1 MNIRIQKVG
10 IKVTMR
16 SIAVES
22 KAQRIGQR
30 KELNLEATANQL
42 HEDFWSWDG
51 KSIPFSWLFRVLTQ
65 VGLEAWSVS
74 PL

>member
-16 SIAVES
+16 SIAVGS

-30 KELNLEATANQL
+30 KELNR
-42 HEDFWSWDG
+42 EDITMKDSAD
-51 KSIPFSWLFRVLTQ
+51 
-65 VGLEAWSVS
+65 
-74 PL
+74 

>member
-42 HEDFWSWDG
+42 HEDFWSWDD
-51 KSIPFSWLFRVLTQ
+51 L
-65 VGLEAWSVS
+65 
-74 PL
+74 